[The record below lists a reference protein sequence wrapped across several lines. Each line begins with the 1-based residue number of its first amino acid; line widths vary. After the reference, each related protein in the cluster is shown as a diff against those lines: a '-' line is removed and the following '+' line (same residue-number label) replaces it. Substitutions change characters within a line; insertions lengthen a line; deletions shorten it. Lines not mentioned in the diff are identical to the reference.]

1 MWGAPRPLPPAAS
14 DGYHVR
20 AMSRRLSDL
29 MAQLPSSRP
38 ARAAVIGSLVLGA
51 VVATS
56 LSVLIAIFLFTAYGS
71 P

>member
-1 MWGAPRPLPPAAS
+1 MP
-14 DGYHVR
+14 
-20 AMSRRLSDL
+20 RRLADL